1 MDIRTRR
8 VVSAVAAA
16 ALGLGVVAATAT
28 SASAA
33 AKLPAGCK
41 SLTIAFFGAQTGD
54 AGNLGVNISQGAKL
68 AVMQYNAK
76 KPKVPVTFKAFDSQ
90 GDPAQAPALA
100 QKAVKD
106 PCIVGIVGPAFSG
119 ESAVADPIFNRVG
132 LPIITPSATNPALST
147 NGWKIFHRAVA
158 TDALQGAAA
167 AKYIKTK
174 FGKAKIAVIDDASD
188 YGKGLAD
195 IVAAALGSSVVAHE
209 SIDPK
214 AQDLSSTVA
223 KVKAA
228 GATVVYYGGYYDAAG
243 RLAKQLKDGGVSA
256 TFISDDGTLDP
267 GFVSAAGAAAA
278 GSIVTAPTA
287 PVTDIK
293 GGPAYAAAYKKA
305 FGQDSGTYSAE
316 AYDCANFFLAA
327 IKASKTTRADIQKYV
342 STAAFVGLTKTL
354 KFGSNG
360 ELSGGAIY
368 AYTYA
373 ADGSTKGVLLK

>member
-8 VVSAVAAA
+8 VASAVAAA

-76 KPKVPVTFKAFDSQ
+76 KPKVKVAFKAFDSQ

-100 QKAVKD
+100 QAAIKN

-132 LPIITPSATNPALST
+132 LTTITPSATNPPLST
-147 NGWKIFHRAVA
+147 NGWKVFHRAVA

-174 FGKAKIAVIDDASD
+174 FRKAKIAVIDDASD

-195 IVAAALGSSVVAHE
+195 IVAKALGASVVDRE

-214 AQDLSSTVA
+214 AQDFSSTVTKA
-223 KVKAA
+223 KAS

-243 RLAKQLKDGGVSA
+243 RLAKQLKDGGVNA
-256 TFISDDGTLDP
+256 KFISDDGTLDP
-267 GFVSAAGAAAA
+267 GFVAAAGAAAA
-278 GSIVTAPTA
+278 GAIVTAPTA
-287 PVTDIK
+287 PVANIK

-305 FGQDSGTYSAE
+305 FGEASGTYSAE
-316 AYDCANFFLAA
+316 AFDCANFFLAA
-327 IKASKTTRADIQKYV
+327 IKAGKTTRPAIQKYV
-342 STAAFVGLTKTL
+342 SRAAYHGITKTL
-354 KFGSNG
+354 KFNAKG

-373 ADGSTKGVLLK
+373 ANGSAKGVLLK

>member
-8 VVSAVAAA
+8 AVSAVAAA

-41 SLTIAFFGAQTGD
+41 ALTIAFFGAQTGD

-68 AVMQYNAK
+68 AIMQYNAK
-76 KPKVPVTFKAFDSQ
+76 KPKVHVNFIAFDSQ

-100 QKAVKD
+100 QKAIKNN
-106 PCIVGIVGPAFSG
+106 CIVGIVGPAFSG
-119 ESAVADPIFNRVG
+119 ESAVADPIFERVG
-132 LPIITPSATNPALST
+132 LPNLTPSATNPALST
-147 NGWKIFHRAVA
+147 NHWKTFHRAVA

-174 FGKAKIAVIDDASD
+174 FHGAKIAVIDDASD

-195 IVAAALGSSVVAHE
+195 IVAKDLGNPAVRD

-223 KVKAA
+223 KVKTS

-243 RLAKQLKDGGVSA
+243 RLAKQLADGGVKA
-256 TFISDDGTLDP
+256 KFVSDDGALDP
-267 GFVSAAGAAAA
+267 GFVSAAGAAAV

-287 PVTDIK
+287 PVADIK
-293 GGPAYAAAYKKA
+293 GGPAYAKAYQKA
-305 FGQDSGTYSAE
+305 FHVASGTYSAE
-316 AYDCANFFLAA
+316 AYDCANFLLAA
-327 IKASKTTRADIQKYV
+327 IKAGKTTRPTIQKYV

-368 AYTYA
+368 AYVYQ
-373 ADGSTKGVLLK
+373 ADGSTKGALIK